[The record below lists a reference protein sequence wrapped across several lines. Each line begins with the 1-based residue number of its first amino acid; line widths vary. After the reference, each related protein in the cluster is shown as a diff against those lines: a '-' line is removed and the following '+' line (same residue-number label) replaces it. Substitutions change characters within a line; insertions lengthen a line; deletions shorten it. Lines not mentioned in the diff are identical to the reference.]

1 MRPRLLLGLISLFLF
16 AHSSSTLAETTHMPG
31 YNCSDLGTTQISDDR
46 TMIVACLAIVP
57 SASPNCANAG
67 TCKWKSMTP
76 VVMDSS
82 QNAAL
87 GKTTPAAKLD
97 VVGKTLTSRDGTSEC
112 CSSGNYTAAF
122 AENTVT
128 TGRMATLQFHNA
140 GVHEGFLRLATGSPR
155 RFQMG
160 DNQGAG
166 MGLDLNGGLKLG
178 YDASACSS
186 ARSGALRW
194 NGSQIQYC
202 NGSTWSALGSNPV
215 AYVYNGV
222 GYFNTVTLT
231 NTYGRNLF
239 VIASGGEQN
248 STCGGNDYD
257 LQAYVNGMWV
267 GSITNNNTNWAKTGT
282 LSFMVPPGASYTVVS
297 HPWNCAYGHF
307 ALSAAVF

>member
-1 MRPRLLLGLISLFLF
+1 MHYTLLLGLISLFLF
-16 AHSSSTLAETTHMPG
+16 AHTPSILAETTHMPG

-122 AENTVT
+122 AENTIT

-155 RFQMG
+155 RFEMG

-202 NGSTWSALGSNPV
+202 SGSAWKAVSGDTVPSGTLCGSA
-215 AYVYNGV
+215 VY
-222 GYFNTVTLT
+222 
-231 NTYGRNLF
+231 
-239 VIASGGEQN
+239 SGGTWRPESGYRACQGVVPGQGACPSGYSLAAPYSAYSN
-248 STCGGNDYD
+248 WLYTCMKN
-257 LQAYVNGMWV
+257 
-267 GSITNNNTNWAKTGT
+267 
-282 LSFMVPPGASYTVVS
+282 
-297 HPWNCAYGHF
+297 
-307 ALSAAVF
+307 